1 MSRKKAFQPEDEDAR
16 LDALATRRGFGSLG
30 HETATRG
37 AASSR
42 RPEVK
47 LTVVLP
53 SDVVRALRLKAAEDG
68 VTMRYLLLV
77 ALRDSQYPVIDDDL
91 IEDRRSRQ

>member
-1 MSRKKAFQPEDEDAR
+1 MSRRRAFTPADEDAR
-16 LDALATRRGFGSLG
+16 LDALAARRGLGSLG
-30 HETATRG
+30 TETVRERAT
-37 AASSR
+37 SR
-42 RPEVK
+42 KRPEVK

-77 ALRDSQYPVIDDDL
+77 ALRDSQYPVVDDDL
-91 IEDRRSRQ
+91 VEDRRSRQ